1 MPWDDNLDRESPSFL
16 LASSDANVIRSL
28 AGPGSGK
35 SFAIKRRIARLM
47 ESGVPP
53 EEILAITFTRTSA
66 ADLRNEIATIESAGA
81 EKVVAR
87 TLHSHAMQML
97 LRQEAQEL
105 LDRRPRIIIEH
116 ELSPA
121 FRDIQIPD
129 GHDVRQKK
137 ALVASFVSGWAT
149 LQSDQPGYARD
160 QDEQAFEDAL
170 VSWMK
175 DHGALLV
182 GEVIPL
188 ALRYLRNN
196 PASPEIGKYQAI
208 LVDEYQDLNKSE
220 QEFIRLFRGGS
231 DIVIVGDDDQS
242 IYGFKFA
249 HPEGIRS
256 IDTTFGEFTDITFDT
271 IRRCPKKVTEMAS
284 ALISRNPNR
293 SLGSLQAYADNQ
305 DGIVQIVQWGD
316 DRKEIDGLAEIIKR
330 EIASGLVAPGDILV
344 LTPRRR
350 IGYRLRDKLAVDT
363 QVKSYFRESAIETD
377 KVRRAYSLLFL
388 LAYPDD
394 KISLRYLLGQG
405 SSDYRRNQYN
415 ALIQYAEQQSLS
427 IRLALDKILSEG
439 LRITGITTLLDE
451 YRNLTQDLHALQTR
465 LEANPEVLFEY
476 FIRSPED
483 ESDFY
488 ELSSLYRKALATH
501 PRTDANG
508 DGPDFAEWF
517 KPLLDSVTEGIAT
530 PDSPENIDHIRIM
543 SLHASK
549 GLSAKFVIVTS
560 MIEGLMPSLPQ
571 AEQPNELAALI
582 EEQRRLFYVAI
593 TRCKSS
599 PTSYPGRLLLSSFQ
613 YMKTTDAVR
622 MRIPAGKSANTRMQ
636 ATRFLND
643 FGKTMPGSVTGQSL
657 L

>member
-16 LASSDANVIRSL
+16 LASSDAHVIRSL

-47 ESGVPP
+47 ETGVPP

-129 GHDVRQKK
+129 GHDVRKK
-137 ALVASFVSGWAT
+137 KELVASFVSGWAT

-160 QDEQAFEDAL
+160 LDEQEFEDAL
-170 VSWMK
+170 VSWLK
-175 DHGALLV
+175 EHGALLV

-242 IYGFKFA
+242 IYSFKFA

-256 IDTTFGEFTDITFDT
+256 IDVTFGDFTDVTFDT

-284 ALISRNPNR
+284 ALISKNPNR
-293 SLGSLQAYADNQ
+293 SLGSLQAYAQNQ

-316 DRKEIDGLAEIIKR
+316 DRKEIDGLAEIIQR
-330 EIASGLVAPGDILV
+330 EIASGL
-344 LTPRRR
+344 
-350 IGYRLRDKLAVDT
+350 
-363 QVKSYFRESAIETD
+363 
-377 KVRRAYSLLFL
+377 
-388 LAYPDD
+388 
-394 KISLRYLLGQG
+394 
-405 SSDYRRNQYN
+405 
-415 ALIQYAEQQSLS
+415 LI
-427 IRLALDKILSEG
+427 R
-439 LRITGITTLLDE
+439 
-451 YRNLTQDLHALQTR
+451 
-465 LEANPEVLFEY
+465 
-476 FIRSPED
+476 
-483 ESDFY
+483 
-488 ELSSLYRKALATH
+488 
-501 PRTDANG
+501 
-508 DGPDFAEWF
+508 
-517 KPLLDSVTEGIAT
+517 
-530 PDSPENIDHIRIM
+530 
-543 SLHASK
+543 
-549 GLSAKFVIVTS
+549 
-560 MIEGLMPSLPQ
+560 
-571 AEQPNELAALI
+571 
-582 EEQRRLFYVAI
+582 
-593 TRCKSS
+593 
-599 PTSYPGRLLLSSFQ
+599 
-613 YMKTTDAVR
+613 
-622 MRIPAGKSANTRMQ
+622 
-636 ATRFLND
+636 
-643 FGKTMPGSVTGQSL
+643 
-657 L
+657 